1 MQNTDQM
8 CKHICLCKCKFLHFW
23 GRCPSVVSQQPSSTE
38 ALKLAGQL
46 LLFLSLLPLA
56 AVHHVVHLWT
66 AIFIFP
72 YNMLLDCYR
81 LWHALYPTWFRI
93 CLWISFCWDQLLHH
107 PLLIL
112 VIQIISSFIGLQ
124 IAIFFL
130 CGSRY
135 KHQLVLC
142 AFIYSNF
149 LCKSSHPKPN
159 YTITLRLITL
169 GAAQHVT

>member
-1 MQNTDQM
+1 MIKSVST
-8 CKHICLCKCKFLHFW
+8 
-23 GRCPSVVSQQPSSTE
+23 GSVVSQEPSSAE
-38 ALKLAGQL
+38 ALQLAGQL
-46 LLFLSLLPLA
+46 LLFLLLLPLA
-56 AVHHVVHLWT
+56 VMHHVVHLGT
-66 AIFIFP
+66 AIFISLR
-72 YNMLLDCYR
+72 NMLLDYCQ
-81 LWHALYPTWFRI
+81 LWQALYPTWFRI
-93 CLWISFCWDQLLHH
+93 CLWISFCLDQLLHH